1 MKRNKYTVEYGDI
14 DIHEGVTAFWAKFA
28 GLIIASMIVAS
39 LFI

>member
-28 GLIIASMIVAS
+28 GLFIAAIIVAS

>member
-14 DIHEGVTAFWAKFA
+14 NIHEGVAAFWAKFA
-28 GLIIASMIVAS
+28 GLIIAAMIVAS